1 MAEIVVD
8 EMKKF
13 PEFKDKADKV
23 EFIVM
28 DSDKYYGKNYDDM
41 QDRLPSVKKWKLAS
55 VGNQKLHFA
64 KQSTIHLNGMLKI

>member
-1 MAEIVVD
+1 
-8 EMKKF
+8 
-13 PEFKDKADKV
+13 
-23 EFIVM
+23 M

>member
-28 DSDKYYGKNYDDM
+28 DSDKYYGKIMMICKIDC
-41 QDRLPSVKKWKLAS
+41 
-55 VGNQKLHFA
+55 
-64 KQSTIHLNGMLKI
+64 HL